1 MADALFD
8 TSVFIDFYRGEQGA
22 RLLFEQVRE
31 RSLAASYSTFTV
43 FELWLG
49 NMTQEEKNR
58 HIDLLYELEEARF
71 DGQVART
78 AADLLRGI
86 SSTARHRLLGDALIA
101 ATALTRSEPIYTRN
115 ARDFEQLGV
124 KVNRY

>member
-71 DGQVART
+71 DGHVART

-115 ARDFEQLGV
+115 VRDFAQFGV
-124 KVNRY
+124 TVNVY